1 MPFNRSVVVCDKRK
15 RSLPIPFPRFPRLL
29 FYLCESLGRSWNDI
43 CQRGKCFNRN
53 CGSHRKHSIVYPVIG
68 SLGRLMSQFLSRLI
82 CSVTDCQRF
91 CRRFS

>member
-15 RSLPIPFPRFPRLL
+15 RSLPIPLPRFPRLL
-29 FYLCESLGRSWNDI
+29 FICVSRSDVPGMVFVSE
-43 CQRGKCFNRN
+43 GKCFNRN
-53 CGSHRKHSIVYPVIG
+53 CGSHRKHSFVYPVIG
-68 SLGRLMSQFLSRLI
+68 SLGRLMSHSLSRLI